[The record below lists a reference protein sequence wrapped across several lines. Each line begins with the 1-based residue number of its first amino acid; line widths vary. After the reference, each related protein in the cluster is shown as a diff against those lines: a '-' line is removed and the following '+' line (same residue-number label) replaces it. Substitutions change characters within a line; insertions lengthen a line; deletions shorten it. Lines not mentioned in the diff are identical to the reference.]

1 MEHISDR
8 VRNLPPYLFAK
19 LNKRKEELMAQ
30 GVDVIDLGIGAPDLP
45 TPEFVIE
52 ELIRTAKKSEN
63 HRYPAYDGNTDFKQA
78 VASFYKQQYDV
89 DLNPETE
96 VLALIGSKEGIAHLM
111 QAVLNTGDQVLLP
124 NPGYPVYET
133 GVKLAGAESISFPLE
148 EEKDFIPQFDQL
160 HDIADK
166 AKLMFLNYP
175 SNPTSATIHLKTF
188 MEAVSFAKE
197 HDLIIANDAA
207 YDLVTFGD
215 YKSPSI
221 LQAPEAKEYAVEF
234 GSLSKSFNMTGWRI
248 GYVVG
253 NEDVIHSLKTLKS
266 NIDTGQ
272 FTPIQKAAIRALTSD
287 LSAVKENN
295 KVLENRME
303 TMYQG
308 LIDLGVKSKKP
319 QGSIFIWAKVPK
331 GFTSSHFAEKL
342 LNEAGV
348 IVTPGAAFGSAG
360 EGYFRIAF
368 TVTKERIEE
377 VITRLKKLNF
387 QEVSTE
393 G

>member
-1 MEHISDR
+1 
-8 VRNLPPYLFAK
+8 
-19 LNKRKEELMAQ
+19 
-30 GVDVIDLGIGAPDLP
+30 
-45 TPEFVIE
+45 
-52 ELIRTAKKSEN
+52 
-63 HRYPAYDGNTDFKQA
+63 
-78 VASFYKQQYDV
+78 
-89 DLNPETE
+89 
-96 VLALIGSKEGIAHLM
+96 M

-253 NEDVIHSLKTLKS
+253 KDRKS
-266 NIDTGQ
+266 
-272 FTPIQKAAIRALTSD
+272 
-287 LSAVKENN
+287 V
-295 KVLENRME
+295 V
-303 TMYQG
+303 
-308 LIDLGVKSKKP
+308 
-319 QGSIFIWAKVPK
+319 
-331 GFTSSHFAEKL
+331 
-342 LNEAGV
+342 
-348 IVTPGAAFGSAG
+348 
-360 EGYFRIAF
+360 
-368 TVTKERIEE
+368 
-377 VITRLKKLNF
+377 
-387 QEVSTE
+387 
-393 G
+393 

>member
-1 MEHISDR
+1 MRHVSDK
-8 VRNLPPYLFAK
+8 VKNLPPYLFAK
-19 LNKRKEELMAQ
+19 LNKRKKELTEQ

-45 TPEFVIE
+45 TPEFVVD

-63 HRYPAYDGNTDFKQA
+63 HRYPAYAGNLDFKKA
-78 VASFYKQQYDV
+78 VAHFYKQHYNV

-96 VLALIGSKEGIAHLM
+96 VLALIGSKEGIANLT
-111 QAVLNTGDQVLLP
+111 QAILNPGDRVLLP
-124 NPGYPVYET
+124 NPGYLVYRT
-133 GVKLAGAESISFPLE
+133 AVQLAGAESIEFPLLE
-148 EEKDFIPQFDQL
+148 ENNFIPEFDQL
-160 HDIADK
+160 DGIANE

-175 SNPTSATIHLKTF
+175 GNPTTATVDLNTF
-188 MEAVSFAKE
+188 LETVSFAKK
-197 HDLIIANDAA
+197 HNLLIAHDAA

-215 YKSPSI
+215 YESPSI
-221 LQAPEAKEYAVEF
+221 LQVPGAKDYAIEF

-253 NEDVIHSLKTLKS
+253 NEKVVNALKTLKS

-287 LSAVKENN
+287 LSSVKKNN
-295 KVLENRME
+295 DILEERME
-303 TMYQG
+303 TMHQG
-308 LIDLGVKSKKP
+308 LIEIGIESKKP
-319 QGSIFIWAKVPK
+319 RGTIFIWAKVP
-331 GFTSSHFAEKL
+331 GGLSSSRFAEKL

-348 IVTPGAAFGSAG
+348 IVTPGVAFGSSG
-360 EGYFRIAF
+360 EGYFRMAI
-368 TVTKERIEE
+368 TVTKKRIEE
-377 VITRLKKLNF
+377 VINRMKKLDF

>member
-1 MEHISDR
+1 
-8 VRNLPPYLFAK
+8 
-19 LNKRKEELMAQ
+19 
-30 GVDVIDLGIGAPDLP
+30 
-45 TPEFVIE
+45 
-52 ELIRTAKKSEN
+52 
-63 HRYPAYDGNTDFKQA
+63 DFKQA

-207 YDLVTFGD
+207 YDL
-215 YKSPSI
+215 
-221 LQAPEAKEYAVEF
+221 E
-234 GSLSKSFNMTGWRI
+234 I
-248 GYVVG
+248 G
-253 NEDVIHSLKTLKS
+253 
-266 NIDTGQ
+266 
-272 FTPIQKAAIRALTSD
+272 RAH
-287 LSAVKENN
+287 V
-295 KVLENRME
+295 
-303 TMYQG
+303 
-308 LIDLGVKSKKP
+308 
-319 QGSIFIWAKVPK
+319 
-331 GFTSSHFAEKL
+331 
-342 LNEAGV
+342 
-348 IVTPGAAFGSAG
+348 
-360 EGYFRIAF
+360 
-368 TVTKERIEE
+368 
-377 VITRLKKLNF
+377 
-387 QEVSTE
+387 
-393 G
+393 

>member
-1 MEHISDR
+1 
-8 VRNLPPYLFAK
+8 
-19 LNKRKEELMAQ
+19 
-30 GVDVIDLGIGAPDLP
+30 
-45 TPEFVIE
+45 
-52 ELIRTAKKSEN
+52 
-63 HRYPAYDGNTDFKQA
+63 
-78 VASFYKQQYDV
+78 
-89 DLNPETE
+89 
-96 VLALIGSKEGIAHLM
+96 LIGSKEGIAHLM

-133 GVKLAGAESISFPLE
+133 GVKLAGAESISFSLE